1 MNSPEQAAQH
11 PQPFDS
17 YTDPFA
23 DSFAALP
30 QRTTAPQSWM
40 VRVTDAKYHWYDLI
54 AGFAEKPDIRDPI
67 GRYMRRMQFELE
79 ATAEKRHLFFAVTRP
94 RVRFDIT
101 GVVQWGFFSLKL
113 TLPLL
118 MGAEALKENI
128 TVELKVPFAATMKKP
143 TVILTENFIS
153 LNWGGLVEV
162 FSVHDLLQTYAHTLK
177 LPSKV
182 AYIGQTRDPEGR
194 LGKGRLSA
202 MHKLRAQLGMDYDTL
217 ILVLGMEVE
226 VSCADGD
233 PAALPH
239 NESTLAADILHAER
253 TDAIEA
259 ALIRYFEGSNP
270 RWRSTDE
277 RKARSER
284 LTAVQASNHLAQYT
298 IDVELQDTGFYNHL
312 CSEFASSA
320 KRHLLSCFI
329 ADGQAQVAAMPL
341 PAELK
346 GGKA

>member
-1 MNSPEQAAQH
+1 MNFPEQAAQNL
-11 PQPFDS
+11 QLYS
-17 YTDPFA
+17 
-23 DSFAALP
+23 DSFATLP

-40 VRVTDAKYHWYDLI
+40 VHVADAKYHWYDLI
-54 AGFAEKPDIRDPI
+54 AGIAEKTDIRDPI

-118 MGAEALKENI
+118 MGAEATKESI

-182 AYIGQTRDPEGR
+182 AYVGQTRDPEGR
-194 LGKGRLSA
+194 LGKGRLPA
-202 MHKLRAQLGMDYDTL
+202 LHKLRAQFGMDYDTL
-217 ILVLGMEVE
+217 LLVIGLEVD

-239 NESTLAADILHAER
+239 NEHPLAADALEAER
-253 TDAIEA
+253 VDVIEA

-270 RWRSTDE
+270 RWRQSDE
-277 RKARSER
+277 RKARAER
-284 LTAVQASNHLAQYT
+284 MTAVQASNNLVQFT
-298 IDVELQDTGFYNHL
+298 IDLALEPEAAGFYNYL
-312 CSEFASSA
+312 SSEFVSSA
-320 KRHLLSCFI
+320 KRHLLSCYL
-329 ADGQAQVAAMPL
+329 ADGQAQVASMPL
-341 PAELK
+341 PAPAK

>member
-1 MNSPEQAAQH
+1 MDFPEQVAQN
-11 PQPFDS
+11 PQP
-17 YTDPFA
+17 YA
-23 DSFAALP
+23 DSFATLP

-40 VRVTDAKYHWYDLI
+40 VRVAAAKYHWYDLI

-94 RVRFDIT
+94 RVRFDIA

-118 MGAEALKENI
+118 MGAEQTKESI

-182 AYIGQTRDPEGR
+182 AYVGQTRDPEGQ
-194 LGKGRLSA
+194 LGKGRLPA
-202 MHKLRAQLGMDYDTL
+202 LHKLRAQYGMDYDTL
-217 ILVLGMEVE
+217 LLVVGLEVE

-239 NESTLAADILHAER
+239 NEHPMTADVLHAER
-253 TDAIEA
+253 ADVIEA

-270 RWRSTDE
+270 RWRQLDE
-277 RKARSER
+277 RKARAER
-284 LTAVQASNHLAQYT
+284 LAAVQAANNLVQYT
-298 IDVELQDTGFYNHL
+298 IDLALAPEDTGHYSHL
-312 CSEFASSA
+312 ASEFVSA
-320 KRHLLSCFI
+320 ANRHLLSCYI

-341 PAELK
+341 PAPAK
-346 GGKA
+346 GGKG

>member
-1 MNSPEQAAQH
+1 MDFPEQAAQL
-11 PQPFDS
+11 PQPYAGS
-17 YTDPFA
+17 LT
-23 DSFAALP
+23 DSFATLP

-40 VRVTDAKYHWYDLI
+40 VRVADAKYHWYDLI

-118 MGAEALKENI
+118 MGAEQTKESI

-182 AYIGQTRDPEGR
+182 SYVGQTRDPDGR
-194 LGKGRLSA
+194 LGKGRLGA
-202 MHKLRAQLGMDYDTL
+202 MHKLRAQFGMEYDTL
-217 ILVLGMEVE
+217 ILVLGVEVE
-226 VSCADGD
+226 VNCADGD

-239 NESTLAADILHAER
+239 NEYALPADILHAER
-253 TDAIEA
+253 MDAIEA
-259 ALIRYFEGSNP
+259 ALIRYFEGSAP
-270 RWRSTDE
+270 RLRPLDE

-284 LTAVQASNHLAQYT
+284 LAAVQVANHLAQYT
-298 IDVELQDTGFYNHL
+298 IDLELPETGFYNYVS
-312 CSEFASSA
+312 SEFVTSA
-320 KRHLLSCFI
+320 KRHILSCFI
-329 ADGQAQVAAMPL
+329 ADGQAQVASMPL
-341 PAELK
+341 PAPVK
-346 GGKA
+346 GGKS

>member
-1 MNSPEQAAQH
+1 MNTPEQAAQN
-11 PQPFDS
+11 PQP
-17 YTDPFA
+17 YA
-23 DSFAALP
+23 DSFASLP

-40 VRVTDAKYHWYDLI
+40 VRVSDAKYHWYDLI

-101 GVVQWGFFSLKL
+101 GVVQWGFFSLRL

-118 MGAEALKENI
+118 LGAEARKDSI
-128 TVELKVPFAATMKKP
+128 TVELKVPFAATLKKP

-162 FSVHDLLQTYAHTLK
+162 FSVHDLLQNYASTLK

-182 AYIGQTRDPEGR
+182 AYVGQTRDPEGR
-194 LGKGRLSA
+194 LGKGRLNA
-202 MHKLRAQLGMDYDTL
+202 MHKLRAQFGMDYDTL

-226 VSCADGD
+226 VSCAEGD
-233 PAALPH
+233 AAALTH
-239 NESTLAADILHAER
+239 NEHPLVADILQAER
-253 TDAIEA
+253 MDAIEA

-270 RWRSTDE
+270 RWRQTDE

-284 LTAVQASNHLAQYT
+284 LTAVQANNHLVQYT
-298 IDVELQDTGFYNHL
+298 IDLELLDTGCYNYL
-312 CSEFASSA
+312 CSEFVSTA
-320 KRHLLSCFI
+320 KRHLLSCFV
-329 ADGQAQVAAMPL
+329 ADGQAQVASMPL
-341 PAELK
+341 PQPAK

>member
-1 MNSPEQAAQH
+1 MNFPEQVAQN
-11 PQPFDS
+11 PQP
-17 YTDPFA
+17 YA
-23 DSFAALP
+23 DSFATLP

-40 VRVTDAKYHWYDLI
+40 VRVAAAKYHWYDLI

-79 ATAEKRHLFFAVTRP
+79 ATAHKRHLFFAVSRP

-113 TLPLL
+113 SLPLL
-118 MGAEALKENI
+118 VGAEAVKESI

-182 AYIGQTRDPEGR
+182 GYVGQTRDPDGR
-194 LGKGRLSA
+194 LGKGRLPA
-202 MHKLRAQLGMDYDTL
+202 LHKLRAQTGMEADTL
-217 ILVLGMEVE
+217 ILVLGLDIDIN
-226 VSCADGD
+226 CADGD

-239 NESTLAADILHAER
+239 NEHPLASEMLHAER
-253 TDAIEA
+253 IDVIEA
-259 ALIRYFEGSNP
+259 ALIRHFEGGTP
-270 RWRSTDE
+270 RWRQPDE
-277 RKARSER
+277 RRARAER
-284 LTAVQASNHLAQYT
+284 LAAVQAANHLVQYT
-298 IDVELQDTGFYNHL
+298 IDLALPPQDAGCYNELGSD
-312 CSEFASSA
+312 FAGA
-320 KRHLLSCFI
+320 APRHLLSCYI
-329 ADGQAQVAAMPL
+329 ADGQAQVATMPL
-341 PAELK
+341 PTQVRSGRA
-346 GGKA
+346 

>member
-1 MNSPEQAAQH
+1 MDFPEQVAPN
-11 PQPFDS
+11 PQP
-17 YTDPFA
+17 YA
-23 DSFAALP
+23 DSFATLP

-40 VRVTDAKYHWYDLI
+40 VRVAAAKYHWYDLI

-94 RVRFDIT
+94 RVRFDIA

-118 MGAEALKENI
+118 MGAEQTKESI

-182 AYIGQTRDPEGR
+182 AYVGQTRDPEGR
-194 LGKGRLSA
+194 LGKGRLPA
-202 MHKLRAQLGMDYDTL
+202 LHKLRAQYGMDYDTL
-217 ILVLGMEVE
+217 LLVVGLEVE

-239 NESTLAADILHAER
+239 NEHPMTADVLHAER
-253 TDAIEA
+253 ADVIEA

-270 RWRSTDE
+270 RWRQLDE
-277 RKARSER
+277 RKARAER
-284 LTAVQASNHLAQYT
+284 LAAVQAANNLVQYT
-298 IDVELQDTGFYNHL
+298 IDLALAPEDTGNYSHL
-312 CSEFASSA
+312 ASEFVSA
-320 KRHLLSCFI
+320 ANRHLLSCYI

-341 PAELK
+341 PTPAK
-346 GGKA
+346 GGKG

>member
-1 MNSPEQAAQH
+1 MDFPEQAAPN
-11 PQPFDS
+11 PQPYS
-17 YTDPFA
+17 
-23 DSFAALP
+23 DSFATLP

-40 VRVTDAKYHWYDLI
+40 VRVADAKYHWYDLI

-79 ATAEKRHLFFAVTRP
+79 ATAEQRHLYFAVTRP

-101 GVVQWGFFSLKL
+101 GAVQWGFFSLKL

-118 MGAEALKENI
+118 MGAEAIKESI

-162 FSVHDLLQTYAHTLK
+162 FSVHDLLLTYAHTLK

-182 AYIGQTRDPEGR
+182 AYVGQTRDADSR
-194 LGKGRLSA
+194 MAKGKLPA
-202 MHKLRAQLGMDYDTL
+202 LHKLRAQFGMDYDTL
-217 ILVLGMEVE
+217 ILVVGVEVE
-226 VSCADGD
+226 VSCAEGD
-233 PAALPH
+233 PALLRH
-239 NESTLAADILHAER
+239 NAHQLAAEALQAER
-253 TDAIEA
+253 IDAVEA

-270 RWRSTDE
+270 RWRPLDE

-284 LTAVQASNHLAQYT
+284 LTAIQAVNNLAQYT
-298 IDVELQDTGFYNHL
+298 IDLELPETGFYNYL
-312 CSEFASSA
+312 CSEFVSA
-320 KRHLLSCFI
+320 AKHHMLSCFI
-329 ADGQAQVAAMPL
+329 ADGQAQVASMPL
-341 PAELK
+341 PTLPK
-346 GGKA
+346 GNKS

>member
-1 MNSPEQAAQH
+1 MDFPEQVAQL
-11 PQPFDS
+11 PQP
-17 YTDPFA
+17 YA
-23 DSFAALP
+23 DSFATLP
-30 QRTTAPQSWM
+30 QRTSAPQSWM
-40 VRVTDAKYHWYDLI
+40 VRVAAAKYHWYDLI
-54 AGFAEKPDIRDPI
+54 AGFAERPDIRDPI

-118 MGAEALKENI
+118 LGAEAAKESI

-182 AYIGQTRDPEGR
+182 CYVGQTRDPEGR
-194 LGKGRLSA
+194 LGKGRLPA
-202 MHKLRAQLGMDYDTL
+202 LYKLRAQLGMDYDTL
-217 ILVLGMEVE
+217 ILVVGVDVE
-226 VSCADGD
+226 VSCAEGD

-239 NESTLAADILHAER
+239 NEHPLAADALQAER
-253 TDAIEA
+253 IDAIEA
-259 ALIRYFEGSNP
+259 ALIRYFEGSAP
-270 RWRSTDE
+270 RLRAMDE
-277 RKARSER
+277 RKARAER
-284 LTAVQASNHLAQYT
+284 LTAIQASNHLAQYT
-298 IDVELQDTGFYNHL
+298 IDLELQDCGSYNYL
-312 CSEFASSA
+312 SSEYVTAA
-320 KRHLLSCFI
+320 AHHLLSCYI
-329 ADGQAQVAAMPL
+329 ADGQAQVASMPL
-341 PAELK
+341 PPPAK
-346 GGKA
+346 GGKG